1 MINVK
6 TFDLFVFFKGYSR
19 QYFNISRTA
28 VKYYIQWH
36 QENDDFRGYDIV
48 EVN

>member
-1 MINVK
+1 MANVK
-6 TFDLFVFFKGYSR
+6 TFDLFVYFDNYDR

-28 VKYYIQWH
+28 VKYYLQWH

-48 EVN
+48 EVK